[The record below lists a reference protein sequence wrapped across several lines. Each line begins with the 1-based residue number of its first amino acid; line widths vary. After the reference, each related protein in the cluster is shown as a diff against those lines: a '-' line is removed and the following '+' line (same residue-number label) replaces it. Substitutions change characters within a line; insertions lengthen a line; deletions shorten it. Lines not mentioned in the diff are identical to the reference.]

1 MRSSVFAMFSRSTLP
16 GVGQRILL
24 TLWVGGLWATG
35 YLVAPLLFHMLD
47 DRRLAGEIA
56 GRMFSAMNYLGLACG
71 MLLLLAV
78 VYQAGRDWART
89 WQLWVLVAMLLL
101 VSVGEFVLQPLIH
114 ALKAATPEGF
124 IRGSAPAA
132 RFGMLHGI
140 SSLLF
145 LITSLLGLALVACGL
160 KQNSDQ

>member
-1 MRSSVFAMFSRSTLP
+1 MFSRSTLP

-89 WQLWVLVAMLLL
+89 W
-101 VSVGEFVLQPLIH
+101 PK
-114 ALKAATPEGF
+114 KAFP
-124 IRGSAPAA
+124 R
-132 RFGMLHGI
+132 
-140 SSLLF
+140 
-145 LITSLLGLALVACGL
+145 CC
-160 KQNSDQ
+160 

>member
-1 MRSSVFAMFSRSTLP
+1 MFSKT

-24 TLWVGGLWATG
+24 TLWVGGLWTTG
-35 YLVAPLLFHMLD
+35 YLVAPVLFHAID

-56 GRMFSAMNYLGLACG
+56 GRVFSAMNYLGLACG
-71 MLLLLAV
+71 ILLLLAV
-78 VYQAGRDWART
+78 MYQAGRTWART
-89 WQLWVLVAMLLL
+89 WQLWVLLAMLLL
-101 VSVGEFVLQPLIH
+101 VGVGEFVLQPLIH

-124 IRGSAPAA
+124 IEGSVAAA
-132 RFGMLHGI
+132 RFGMLHGV

-160 KQNSDQ
+160 KHDSDH